1 VTYTE
6 RLAIAQAKA
15 RGMFAGWTGNIRK
28 MGDAES
34 ERWYAECEIRD
45 GRKRRIEWRKICEM
59 TKE

>member
-1 VTYTE
+1 
-6 RLAIAQAKA
+6 
-15 RGMFAGWTGNIRK
+15 MFAGWTGNIRK

-59 TKE
+59 TKELQP